1 MTDLLNLGR
10 SGMDLLLV
18 ILGFG
23 LIIFVHELGH
33 FLAAKWAGIRVLA
46 FAIGFGPAAVS
57 YRKGMGW
64 RRGSSEQEYLE
75 LVKRERVGINP
86 LAPSRISP
94 PEYRLNWLPLGGYVK
109 MLGQDDLN
117 PAAVSAERDSYQNT
131 PVWKRM
137 VVISAGVVMNMLLA
151 ALLFVAVFM
160 TGLETEPPKIGAV
173 APGSP
178 AALAGLK
185 AGDEVKEVN
194 GSTPREFTDLI
205 MASAMSSK
213 SDAVELVVE
222 RDKTLRRFEVRPQVS
237 KGSKLLEMGIEP
249 ARSAKLLPARSEG
262 ERELFRKS
270 AAAVGLEGL
279 EPGMRL

>member
-10 SGMDLLLV
+10 SGVDLLLV

-64 RRGSSEQEYLE
+64 RRGTTEPEYQERQRRGQAAE
-75 LVKRERVGINP
+75 L
-86 LAPSRISP
+86 SP
-94 PEYRLNWLPLGGYVK
+94 TQYRLNWLPLGGYVK

-160 TGLETEPPKIGAV
+160 T
-173 APGSP
+173 
-178 AALAGLK
+178 
-185 AGDEVKEVN
+185 
-194 GSTPREFTDLI
+194 
-205 MASAMSSK
+205 
-213 SDAVELVVE
+213 
-222 RDKTLRRFEVRPQVS
+222 
-237 KGSKLLEMGIEP
+237 
-249 ARSAKLLPARSEG
+249 
-262 ERELFRKS
+262 
-270 AAAVGLEGL
+270 
-279 EPGMRL
+279 